1 MFGVLIMLI
10 SLCRKLRVFQIA
22 SKKLAARVG
31 KAPLPVPK
39 DHDLYNKKI
48 NLFHDD
54 TIQTFFRRLTFSPD
68 GELIIVP
75 SGVIEPQ
82 EPGKKQSST
91 TLVFS
96 RRLLNR

>member
-1 MFGVLIMLI
+1 MFQA
-10 SLCRKLRVFQIA
+10 S
-22 SKKLAARVG
+22 SKKLLTRVG

-39 DHDLYNKKI
+39 DHELNGKKI

-68 GELIIVP
+68 GELLIVP

-96 RRLLNR
+96 RRLLSR

>member
-1 MFGVLIMLI
+1 M
-10 SLCRKLRVFQIA
+10 RVFQA
-22 SKKLAARVG
+22 SSKKLLTRVG

-39 DHDLYNKKI
+39 DHELNGKKI

-68 GELIIVP
+68 GELLIVP

-96 RRLLNR
+96 RRLLSR